1 MDGPWLN
8 QDDCDKSTVKP
19 FVETTLNQY
28 LESNHISFDE
38 SVSSN
43 SISILASPLL
53 SDYISSRNTWGS
65 PSENIHVSH
74 SCVEQERDED
84 DDEVRNSLSS
94 LQIASSE
101 DEEES
106 IILHVMKETEDGSLS
121 SSPSSSSSPSNDFSR
136 LVNVTENCEEI
147 VQESLDEG
155 NQFISTYHSDTS
167 SLLPKNPSLDENNMM
182 IIENPQSN
190 ASSKSYS
197 PLNYLVEASST
208 VRQEKFNEHADC
220 NFNIL
225 ASYDEIRRL
234 SIERHL
240 SDIGQKEIQI
250 ISHHTPSLRTTA
262 IQSIRKTA
270 STASL
275 EKENI
280 QYSFGASEEM
290 IPGVKTFHKMIVES
304 PEGME
309 PGDNYENLGPQEDEL
324 LSENNSP
331 FSRANQSIRKTAPI
345 AALEKENMLSPPL
358 SRLSNDRINVQY
370 SLGASERVNHETI
383 KSPGVKPFHK
393 MIVESSVGME
403 PGDNYENQGPQEDE
417 LLSENN
423 SPFSRANQS
432 IRKTTPIAALEKENM
447 LSPPLS
453 RLSND
458 RIKVQY
464 SLGASERVNHE
475 TIKSPGVK
483 PLNKMRVDSSVEIEP
498 GDNYENQGPQEDEL
512 LAEDS
517 PFSRKR
523 INPSSS
529 PYHSIS
535 TTSPFS
541 IDETMYRLEFMASP
555 SLSQNSTFNK
565 SLILSSS
572 KKLSRN
578 LKSYDVRSQNDTFFS
593 PSSSSDKDD
602 FSSNYTPINDKRD
615 SYLSLSHDL
624 SSTKKH
630 LNAHSTLFMKQL
642 KGAFQRRTL
651 HLAQSQ
657 NHSSSTAV
665 VNVQSWGDWN
675 EHISTIT
682 RDPLTIKKVT
692 FSQDCKQGGSQ
703 TFKDMHETHDR
714 MKANDEALNLRIH
727 HRRALS
733 SSSANVML
741 GKGNESLELY
751 YTPFKARPLPA
762 STMDPTGLSGVPK
775 VSKLPVT
782 IPISPQLGLR
792 RKNTKLQGKKYDSKL
807 VRNPGSTNRR
817 TYQNTQNHFKSPD
830 PLSHPKPSENFDT
843 PSTQT
848 RYLHGLEFLGATP
861 NTLHYS
867 NDVYVQ
873 GIENLKMNFQ
883 TSKECV
889 YPFTLHSSVR
899 AKNREEFEKRRFE
912 NELHTRRR
920 RMALI
925 ESMIRRKQAELQI
938 LKPQL

>member
-358 SRLSNDRINVQY
+358 SRLSNDRIN
-370 SLGASERVNHETI
+370 
-383 KSPGVKPFHK
+383 
-393 MIVESSVGME
+393 
-403 PGDNYENQGPQEDE
+403 
-417 LLSENN
+417 
-423 SPFSRANQS
+423 
-432 IRKTTPIAALEKENM
+432 
-447 LSPPLS
+447 
-453 RLSND
+453 
-458 RIKVQY
+458 VQY

-883 TSKECV
+883 TNKECV